1 MIGLIRYDLMQMK
14 GSMKGAFLGFYLNF
28 LLGFS
33 AVIDDGGVFSFLIIL
48 IGGMLGVGV
57 FNLDAVSHWDRYTI
71 SLPLSTRQI
80 VLARYGF
87 VGVCIACSCVLA
99 AGFGGVASFTGHMKM
114 TLAEWLLS
122 LVFFLL
128 AAVLHAEVMLPI
140 LYYFGA
146 ERGRVFSLMFFFL
159 LFFGINFAA
168 DWLTEAEYFGD
179 LQIWMMGAAFA
190 VVVIVLLPVS
200 IAVSVRSLSKKE
212 L

>member
-14 GSMKGAFLGFYLNF
+14 GSMKGAFLGFYLIF
-28 LLGFS
+28 LLGLS
-33 AVIDDGGVFSFLIIL
+33 AFTDSGGIVSFLVIL
-48 IGGMLGVGV
+48 IGAMLGVGV
-57 FNLDAVSHWDRYTI
+57 FNLDAVSHWDRYTV

-99 AGFGGVASFTGHMKM
+99 AGFGLVASFAGHMEM
-114 TLAEWLLS
+114 TSAEWLLS

-128 AAVLHAEVMLPI
+128 AAVLHAEVILPI

-146 ERGRVFSLMFFFL
+146 ERGHVFSLLFFFL
-159 LFFGINFAA
+159 IFFGINFAA
-168 DWLTEAEYFGD
+168 DWLTEAEHVAD
-179 LQIWMMGAAFA
+179 LQIWMMSLAFA
-190 VVVIVLLPVS
+190 VVVIVLFPVS
-200 IAVSVRSLSKKE
+200 IAISVRSLSKKE